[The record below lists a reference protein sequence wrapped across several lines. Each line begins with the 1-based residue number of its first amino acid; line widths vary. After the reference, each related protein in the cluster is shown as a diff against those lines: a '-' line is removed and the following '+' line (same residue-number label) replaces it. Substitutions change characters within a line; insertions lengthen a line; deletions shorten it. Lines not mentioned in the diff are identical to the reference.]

1 MSIRE
6 DCEAAIAGFTG
17 ELVTARIRLR
27 ALDPADVEPLFPR
40 FDDWEVVKWLARPD
54 WPLDHVRFE
63 GFLASAAHNRLTG
76 QDLRLAIV
84 ADGQPIGSISW
95 NFAEAGLAQGE
106 DGPFL
111 GYWLGRAFWG
121 KGYMTESVAAV
132 ADMIFARTSAAAI
145 FSGLFAGNVGSLRV
159 QEKVGFVV
167 VGETMY
173 PCRPQGADL
182 PHINTELTRARRDE
196 ARR

>member
-1 MSIRE
+1 MSNQQE
-6 DCEAAIAGFTG
+6 CEAAIAGFTG
-17 ELVTARIRLR
+17 ELVTARLRLR
-27 ALDPADVEPLFPR
+27 ALDPADVGPLRPR

-54 WPLDHVRFE
+54 WPVERARFE
-63 GFLASAAHNRLTG
+63 RFFASAADERRAGRGLH
-76 QDLRLAIV
+76 LAIV
-84 ADGQPIGSISW
+84 TDGEPVGVIGW
-95 NFAEAGLAQGE
+95 NFAAAGRTQAE

-121 KGYMTESVAAV
+121 KGYMTEAVAAV
-132 ADMIFARTSAAAI
+132 ADMIFARTAATTV
-145 FSGLFAGNVGSLRV
+145 FSGLFAGNIGSLRV

-173 PCRPQGADL
+173 PNRPQGADL
-182 PHINTELTRARRDE
+182 PHINTELTRASRDE